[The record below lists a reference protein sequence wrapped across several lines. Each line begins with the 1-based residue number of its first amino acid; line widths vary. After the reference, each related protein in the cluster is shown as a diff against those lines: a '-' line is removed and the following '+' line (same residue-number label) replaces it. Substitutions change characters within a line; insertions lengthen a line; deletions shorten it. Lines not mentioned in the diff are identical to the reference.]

1 MEKSKETVIGK
12 LKLVIKTMRSDY
24 DNWDE
29 IKKDVSSKLEPLIA
43 LISDMIFKDNLDK
56 SFVNKMNSF
65 LNYNEVMTQVRNLER
80 RVKDDLSSKNQK
92 L

>member
-1 MEKSKETVIGK
+1 
-12 LKLVIKTMRSDY
+12 MRSDY

-56 SFVNKMNSF
+56 SLVNKMNNF
-65 LNYNEVMTQVRNLER
+65 LNYDEVLAWVRNLER
-80 RVKDDLSSKNQK
+80 RAKDDLSSKNQK

>member
-1 MEKSKETVIGK
+1 
-12 LKLVIKTMRSDY
+12 MRSDY

>member
-1 MEKSKETVIGK
+1 
-12 LKLVIKTMRSDY
+12 MRSDY

-29 IKKDVSSKLEPLIA
+29 IKKDVSSKLEPLID

>member
-1 MEKSKETVIGK
+1 
-12 LKLVIKTMRSDY
+12 MRSDY

-56 SFVNKMNSF
+56 SLVNKMNNF
-65 LNYNEVMTQVRNLER
+65 LNYDDVLAWVRNLER
-80 RVKDDLSSKNQK
+80 CAKDDLSSKNQK

>member
-1 MEKSKETVIGK
+1 
-12 LKLVIKTMRSDY
+12 MRSDY

-56 SFVNKMNSF
+56 SFVNKMNNF
-65 LNYNEVMTQVRNLER
+65 LNYDEVMTQVRNLER

>member
-1 MEKSKETVIGK
+1 
-12 LKLVIKTMRSDY
+12 MRSDY

-43 LISDMIFKDNLDK
+43 LISDVIFKDNLDK
-56 SFVNKMNSF
+56 SLVNKMNNF
-65 LNYNEVMTQVRNLER
+65 LNYDEVLAWVRNLER
-80 RVKDDLSSKNQK
+80 RAKDDLSSKNQK

>member
-1 MEKSKETVIGK
+1 MVIGK
-12 LKLVIKTMRSDY
+12 LKSVIKTMRSDY

>member
-1 MEKSKETVIGK
+1 
-12 LKLVIKTMRSDY
+12 MRSDY

-43 LISDMIFKDNLDK
+43 LISDVIFKDNLDK
-56 SFVNKMNSF
+56 SFVNKMNNF
-65 LNYNEVMTQVRNLER
+65 LNYDEVLAWVRNLER
-80 RVKDDLSSKNQK
+80 RAKDDLSSKNQK

>member
-1 MEKSKETVIGK
+1 
-12 LKLVIKTMRSDY
+12 MRSDY

-43 LISDMIFKDNLDK
+43 LISDVIFKDNLDK
-56 SFVNKMNSF
+56 RLVNKMNNF
-65 LNYNEVMTQVRNLER
+65 LNYDEVLAWVRNLER
-80 RVKDDLSSKNQK
+80 RAKDDLSNKNQK

>member
-1 MEKSKETVIGK
+1 MVIGK

-56 SFVNKMNSF
+56 SFVNKMNNF
-65 LNYNEVMTQVRNLER
+65 LNYDEVMTQVRNLER

>member
-1 MEKSKETVIGK
+1 MVIGK
-12 LKLVIKTMRSDY
+12 LKSVIKTMRSDY

-43 LISDMIFKDNLDK
+43 LISDVIFKDNLDK
-56 SFVNKMNSF
+56 SLVNKMNNF
-65 LNYNEVMTQVRNLER
+65 LNYDEVLAWVRNLER
-80 RVKDDLSSKNQK
+80 RAKDDLSSKNQK

>member
-1 MEKSKETVIGK
+1 
-12 LKLVIKTMRSDY
+12 MRSDY

-56 SFVNKMNSF
+56 SIVNKMNNF
-65 LNYNEVMTQVRNLER
+65 LNYDEILAWVRNLER
-80 RVKDDLSSKNQK
+80 YAKDDLSSKNQK

>member
-1 MEKSKETVIGK
+1 MAIGK
-12 LKLVIKTMRSDY
+12 LKSVIKTMRSDY

-29 IKKDVSSKLEPLIA
+29 IKKDVSSKLEPLID

-80 RVKDDLSSKNQK
+80 RAKDDLSSKNQK